1 MAKRKKKQN
10 LIYLSL
16 IIIVAAIIGGSWFY
30 SHHTREVSNSYAVS
44 ETATLSSGARV
55 YNSLSAIQRAN
66 LPDQALVKVNRYY
79 LTSNDNDDTYAR
91 INYNGKNY
99 FIRATDIELKMNNE
113 INCYLTQSGLP
124 HAKITKAKITKQ
136 ISSIFEQ
143 RGYST
148 SSGNPRGVVI
158 HDTGNEN
165 STISS
170 EVSYMKQNYS
180 STRVFVHTFID
191 NQQIINIADTKYMAE
206 GAGPYANPYFIQ
218 FEMPHEYTAAS
229 FANQLGNAAYYTAYI
244 LKQNNLPV
252 TKGTKD
258 GGGTVWTHAMI
269 SSYLGGTD
277 HEDPISYWSTSARKL
292 FGTTYNINN
301 FVELVQAYYN
311 QM

>member
-16 IIIVAAIIGGSWFY
+16 IIIVVAIIGGSWFY

-99 FIRATDIELKMNNE
+99 FVRATDIELKMNNE
-113 INCYLTQSGLP
+113 INSYLTQSGLP
-124 HAKITKAKITKQ
+124 HAKITKQ

-191 NQQIINIADTKYMAE
+191 NQQIVNIADTKYMAE
-206 GAGPYANPYFIQ
+206 GAGPYANPYFVQ

-277 HEDPISYWSTSARKL
+277 HEDSISYWSTAARKL

>member
-91 INYNGKNY
+91 LNYNGKNY
-99 FIRATDIELKMNNE
+99 FVRATDIELKMNNE
-113 INCYLTQSGLP
+113 INNYLSQSGLP
-124 HAKITKAKITKQ
+124 HAKITKQ

-191 NQQIINIADTKYMAE
+191 NQQILNIADTKYMTE
-206 GAGPYANPYFIQ
+206 GAGPYANPYFVQ

-277 HEDPISYWSTSARKL
+277 HEDPISYWSTTARKL

>member
-124 HAKITKAKITKQ
+124 HAKITKQ

-148 SSGNPRGVVI
+148 LSGNPRGVVI

-206 GAGPYANPYFIQ
+206 GAGPYANPYFVQ

-301 FVELVQAYYN
+301 FVELVQVYYN

>member
-16 IIIVAAIIGGSWFY
+16 IIIIAAIIGGSWFY

-99 FIRATDIELKMNNE
+99 FVRATDIELKMNNE
-113 INCYLTQSGLP
+113 INSYLTQSGLP
-124 HAKITKAKITKQ
+124 HAKITKQ

-206 GAGPYANPYFIQ
+206 GAGPYANPYFVQ

-277 HEDPISYWSTSARKL
+277 HEDPISYWSTTARKL

>member
-1 MAKRKKKQN
+1 MARRKKKQN

-16 IIIVAAIIGGSWFY
+16 VVIVAAIIGGSWFY

-91 INYNGKNY
+91 LNYNGKNY
-99 FIRATDIELKMNNE
+99 FVRATDIELKMNNE
-113 INCYLTQSGLP
+113 INNYLSQSGLP
-124 HAKITKAKITKQ
+124 HAKITKQ

-191 NQQIINIADTKYMAE
+191 NQQILNIADTKYMAE
-206 GAGPYANPYFIQ
+206 GAGPYANPYFVQ

-277 HEDPISYWSTSARKL
+277 HEDPISYWSTTARKL

>member
-44 ETATLSSGARV
+44 ETATLSSSARI

-99 FIRATDIELKMNNE
+99 FVRATDIELKMNNE
-113 INCYLTQSGLP
+113 INSYLTQSGLP
-124 HAKITKAKITKQ
+124 HAKITKQ

-180 STRVFVHTFID
+180 STKVFVHTFID
-191 NQQIINIADTKYMAE
+191 NQQIVNIADTKYMAE
-206 GAGPYANPYFIQ
+206 GAGPYANPYFVQ

-258 GGGTVWTHAMI
+258 GGGTVWTQAMI
-269 SSYLGGTD
+269 SSYLGGTAQ
-277 HEDPISYWSTSARKL
+277 EEQIR
-292 FGTTYNINN
+292 
-301 FVELVQAYYN
+301 
-311 QM
+311 

>member
-99 FIRATDIELKMNNE
+99 FVRATDIELKMNNE
-113 INCYLTQSGLP
+113 INSYLTQSGLP
-124 HAKITKAKITKQ
+124 HAKITKQ
-136 ISSIFEQ
+136 ILSIFEQ

-206 GAGPYANPYFIQ
+206 GAGPYANPYFVQ

-229 FANQLGNAAYYTAYI
+229 FANQLGNAACYTAYI

-277 HEDPISYWSTSARKL
+277 HEDPISYWSTAARKL

>member
-44 ETATLSSGARV
+44 ETATLSSDARV

-91 INYNGKNY
+91 ITYNGKNY
-99 FIRATDIELKMNNE
+99 FVRATDIELKMNNE
-113 INCYLTQSGLP
+113 INSYLTQSGLP
-124 HAKITKAKITKQ
+124 HAKITKQ

-180 STRVFVHTFID
+180 STRVFVHTFIG
-191 NQQIINIADTKYMAE
+191 NQQILNIADTKYMAE
-206 GAGPYANPYFIQ
+206 GAGPYANPYFVQ

-229 FANQLGNAAYYTAYI
+229 FANQLGNAAYYTACI

-277 HEDPISYWSTSARKL
+277 HEDPISYWSTTARKL

>member
-16 IIIVAAIIGGSWFY
+16 IIIVAAIISGSWFY

-44 ETATLSSGARV
+44 ETATLSSSARI
-55 YNSLSAIQRAN
+55 YNSLSAIQRVN

-79 LTSNDNDDTYAR
+79 LTSNDNDDTYAQ

-99 FIRATDIELKMNNE
+99 FVRATDIELKMNNE
-113 INCYLTQSGLP
+113 INSYLTQSGLP
-124 HAKITKAKITKQ
+124 HAKITKQ
-136 ISSIFEQ
+136 ILSIFEQ

-206 GAGPYANPYFIQ
+206 GAGPYANPYFVQ

-269 SSYLGGTD
+269 SNYLGGTD
-277 HEDPISYWSTSARKL
+277 HEDPISYWSTAARKL

>member
-55 YNSLSAIQRAN
+55 YNSFSAIQRVN

-79 LTSNDNDDTYAR
+79 MTSNDNDDTYAR

-99 FIRATDIELKMNNE
+99 FVRATDIELKMNNE
-113 INCYLTQSGLP
+113 INNYLTQSGLP
-124 HAKITKAKITKQ
+124 HAKITKQ

-191 NQQIINIADTKYMAE
+191 NQQILNIADTKYMAE
-206 GAGPYANPYFIQ
+206 GAGPYANPYFVQ

-277 HEDPISYWSTSARKL
+277 HEDPISYWSTAARKL

>member
-79 LTSNDNDDTYAR
+79 LISNDNDDTYAR

-124 HAKITKAKITKQ
+124 HAKITKQ

-206 GAGPYANPYFIQ
+206 GAGPYANPYFVQ

>member
-30 SHHTREVSNSYAVS
+30 SHHTREVSNSYAAS

-99 FIRATDIELKMNNE
+99 FVRATDIELKMNNE
-113 INCYLTQSGLP
+113 INNYLTQSGLP
-124 HAKITKAKITKQ
+124 HAKITKQ

-206 GAGPYANPYFIQ
+206 GAGPYANPYFVQ

>member
-99 FIRATDIELKMNNE
+99 FVRATDIELKMNNE
-113 INCYLTQSGLP
+113 INSYLTQSGLP
-124 HAKITKAKITKQ
+124 HAKITKQ

-206 GAGPYANPYFIQ
+206 GAGPYANPYFVQ

-229 FANQLGNAAYYTAYI
+229 FANQLGNAACYTAYI

-277 HEDPISYWSTSARKL
+277 HEDPISYWSTAARKL

>member
-44 ETATLSSGARV
+44 ETATLSSDARV

-91 INYNGKNY
+91 ITYNGKNY
-99 FIRATDIELKMNNE
+99 FVRATDIELKMNNE
-113 INCYLTQSGLP
+113 INSYLTQSGLP
-124 HAKITKAKITKQ
+124 HAKITKQ

-180 STRVFVHTFID
+180 STRVFVHTFIG
-191 NQQIINIADTKYMAE
+191 NQQILNIADTKYIAE
-206 GAGPYANPYFIQ
+206 GAGPYANPYFVQ

-277 HEDPISYWSTSARKL
+277 HEDPISYWSTTARKL

>member
-16 IIIVAAIIGGSWFY
+16 VVIVATIIGGSWFY
-30 SHHTREVSNSYAVS
+30 SHHTREASNLYAVS

-99 FIRATDIELKMNNE
+99 FVRATDIELKMNNE
-113 INCYLTQSGLP
+113 INNYLSQSGLP
-124 HAKITKAKITKQ
+124 HAKITKQ

-191 NQQIINIADTKYMAE
+191 NQQILNIADTKYMAE
-206 GAGPYANPYFIQ
+206 GAGPYANPYFVQ

-277 HEDPISYWSTSARKL
+277 HEDPISYWSTAARKL

>member
-99 FIRATDIELKMNNE
+99 FVRATDIELKMNNE
-113 INCYLTQSGLP
+113 INSYLTQSGLP
-124 HAKITKAKITKQ
+124 HAKITKQ

-170 EVSYMKQNYS
+170 EVPYMKQNYS

-218 FEMPHEYTAAS
+218 FEMPHEYTATS

>member
-16 IIIVAAIIGGSWFY
+16 IVIVAAIIGGSWFY

-44 ETATLSSGARV
+44 ETATLSSSARV

-99 FIRATDIELKMNNE
+99 FVRATDIELKMNNE
-113 INCYLTQSGLP
+113 INNYLTQSGLP
-124 HAKITKAKITKQ
+124 HAKITKQ

-148 SSGNPRGVVI
+148 LSGNPRGVII

-191 NQQIINIADTKYMAE
+191 NQQILNIADTKYMAE
-206 GAGPYANPYFIQ
+206 GAGPYANPYFVQ

-277 HEDPISYWSTSARKL
+277 HEDPISYWSTAARKL

>member
-1 MAKRKKKQN
+1 MAKRRKKQN

-16 IIIVAAIIGGSWFY
+16 ILIVATIIGGSFFY
-30 SHHTREVSNSYAVS
+30 SHHIRKVSNSYAVS
-44 ETATLSSGARV
+44 ETAMLNIGAKV
-55 YNSLSAIQRAN
+55 YNSLSAIQRVS
-66 LPDQALVKVNRYY
+66 LPEQVTVKVNRYY
-79 LTSNDNDDTYAR
+79 LTSANKNKETFAR

-99 FIRATDIELKMNNE
+99 FVRTTDIELKMDNTINN
-113 INCYLTQSGLP
+113 YLNQSGLP
-124 HAKITKAKITKQ
+124 HAKITKQ

-148 SSGNPRGVVI
+148 SSGVPRGVVI

-165 STISS
+165 TTTNS

-180 STRVFVHTFID
+180 STQVFVHTFID
-191 NQQIINIADTKYMAE
+191 NQQILNIADTKYMAE
-206 GAGPYANPYFIQ
+206 GAGPNANPYFVQ

-229 FANQLGNAAYYTAYI
+229 FANGVGNAAYYTAYI

-277 HEDPISYWSTSARKL
+277 HEDPISYWSTTARKL
-292 FGTTYNINN
+292 FGTTYNIDS

>member
-16 IIIVAAIIGGSWFY
+16 IIIVVAIIGGSWFY

-91 INYNGKNY
+91 ITYNGKNY
-99 FIRATDIELKMNNE
+99 FVRATNIELKMNNE
-113 INCYLTQSGLP
+113 INNYLTQSGLP
-124 HAKITKAKITKQ
+124 HAKITKQ

-191 NQQIINIADTKYMAE
+191 NQQIVNIADTKYMAE
-206 GAGPYANPYFIQ
+206 GAGPYANPYFVQ

-277 HEDPISYWSTSARKL
+277 HEDPISYWSTAARKL

>member
-44 ETATLSSGARV
+44 EMATLSSGARV

-99 FIRATDIELKMNNE
+99 FVRATDIELKMNNE
-113 INCYLTQSGLP
+113 INSYLTQSGLP
-124 HAKITKAKITKQ
+124 HAKITKQ

-180 STRVFVHTFID
+180 STGVFVHTFID

-206 GAGPYANPYFIQ
+206 GAGPYANPYFVQ

>member
-1 MAKRKKKQN
+1 MAKIKKKQN
-10 LIYLSL
+10 LIYISL
-16 IIIVAAIIGGSWFY
+16 VVIVATIIGGSWFY

-99 FIRATDIELKMNNE
+99 FVRATDIELKMNNE
-113 INCYLTQSGLP
+113 INSYLTQSGLP
-124 HAKITKAKITKQ
+124 HAKITKQ

-206 GAGPYANPYFIQ
+206 GAGPYANPYFVQ

-244 LKQNNLPV
+244 LKQNTLPV

>member
-44 ETATLSSGARV
+44 ETATLSSSARI
-55 YNSLSAIQRAN
+55 YNSLSAIQRVN

-79 LTSNDNDDTYAR
+79 LTSNDNDDTYAQ

-99 FIRATDIELKMNNE
+99 FVRATDIELKMNNE
-113 INCYLTQSGLP
+113 INNYLSQSGLP
-124 HAKITKAKITKQ
+124 HAKITKQ

-191 NQQIINIADTKYMAE
+191 NQQILNIADTKYMAE
-206 GAGPYANPYFIQ
+206 GAGPYANPYFVQ

-277 HEDPISYWSTSARKL
+277 HEDPIPYWSTAARKL

>member
-16 IIIVAAIIGGSWFY
+16 IIIVVAIIGGSWFY

-99 FIRATDIELKMNNE
+99 FVRATDIELKMNNE
-113 INCYLTQSGLP
+113 INNYLSQSDLP
-124 HAKITKAKITKQ
+124 HAKITKQ

-191 NQQIINIADTKYMAE
+191 NQQILNIADTKYMAE
-206 GAGPYANPYFIQ
+206 GAGPYANPYFVQ

-277 HEDPISYWSTSARKL
+277 HEDPISYWSTTARKL

>member
-16 IIIVAAIIGGSWFY
+16 ILIVATIIGGSFFY
-30 SHHTREVSNSYAVS
+30 SHHMRKVSNSYAVS
-44 ETATLSSGARV
+44 ETAMLNIGAKV
-55 YNSLSAIQRAN
+55 YNSLSAIQRVS
-66 LPDQALVKVNRYY
+66 LPEQVTVKVNRYY
-79 LTSNDNDDTYAR
+79 LTSANKNKETFAR

-99 FIRATDIELKMNNE
+99 FVRTTDIELKMDNTINN
-113 INCYLTQSGLP
+113 YLNQLGLP
-124 HAKITKAKITKQ
+124 HAKITKQ

-148 SSGNPRGVVI
+148 SSGVPRGVVI

-165 STISS
+165 TTTNS

-180 STRVFVHTFID
+180 STQVFVHTFID
-191 NQQIINIADTKYMAE
+191 NQQILNIADTKYMAE
-206 GAGPYANPYFIQ
+206 GAGPNANPYFVQ
-218 FEMPHEYTAAS
+218 FEMPHEYTVAS
-229 FANQLGNAAYYTAYI
+229 FAKQLGNAAYYTAYI

-269 SSYLGGTD
+269 SSYLGGTN
-277 HEDPISYWSTSARKL
+277 HEDPISYWSTTARKL

>member
-10 LIYLSL
+10 LIYLTL
-16 IIIVAAIIGGSWFY
+16 IVIVAAIIGGSWFY

-91 INYNGKNY
+91 LNYNGKNY
-99 FIRATDIELKMNNE
+99 FVRATDIELKMNNE
-113 INCYLTQSGLP
+113 INNYLSQSGLP
-124 HAKITKAKITKQ
+124 HAKITKQ

-206 GAGPYANPYFIQ
+206 GAGPYANPYFVQ

-258 GGGTVWTHAMI
+258 GGGTVWTHEMI

-277 HEDPISYWSTSARKL
+277 HEDPISYWSTTARKL

>member
-44 ETATLSSGARV
+44 EMATLSSDARV

-91 INYNGKNY
+91 ITYNGKNY
-99 FIRATDIELKMNNE
+99 FVRATDIELKMNNE
-113 INCYLTQSGLP
+113 INSYLTQSGLP
-124 HAKITKAKITKQ
+124 HAKITKQ

-180 STRVFVHTFID
+180 STRVFVHTFIG
-191 NQQIINIADTKYMAE
+191 NQQILNIADTKYMAE
-206 GAGPYANPYFIQ
+206 GAGPYANPYFVQ

-277 HEDPISYWSTSARKL
+277 HEDPISYWSTTARKL

>member
-44 ETATLSSGARV
+44 ETATLSSSARI
-55 YNSLSAIQRAN
+55 YNSLSAIQRVN

-79 LTSNDNDDTYAR
+79 LPSNDNDDTYAQ

-99 FIRATDIELKMNNE
+99 FVRATDIELKMNNE
-113 INCYLTQSGLP
+113 INSYLTQSGLP
-124 HAKITKAKITKQ
+124 HAKITKQ
-136 ISSIFEQ
+136 ILSIFEQ

-191 NQQIINIADTKYMAE
+191 NQQIINSADTKYMAE
-206 GAGPYANPYFIQ
+206 GAGPYANPYFVQ

-277 HEDPISYWSTSARKL
+277 HEDPISYWSTTARKL

>member
-1 MAKRKKKQN
+1 MAKRRKKQN
-10 LIYLSL
+10 LIHLSL
-16 IIIVAAIIGGSWFY
+16 ILIVATIIGGSFFY
-30 SHHTREVSNSYAVS
+30 SHHMRKVSNSYAVS
-44 ETATLSSGARV
+44 ETAMLNIGAKV
-55 YNSLSAIQRAN
+55 YNSLSAIQRVS
-66 LPDQALVKVNRYY
+66 LPEQVTVKVNRYY
-79 LTSNDNDDTYAR
+79 LTSANKNKETFAR

-99 FIRATDIELKMNNE
+99 FVRTTDIELKMDNTINN
-113 INCYLTQSGLP
+113 YLNQSGLP
-124 HAKITKAKITKQ
+124 HAKITKQ

-148 SSGNPRGVVI
+148 SSGVPRGVVI

-165 STISS
+165 TTTNS

-180 STRVFVHTFID
+180 STQVFVHTFID
-191 NQQIINIADTKYMAE
+191 NQQILNIADTKYMAE
-206 GAGPYANPYFIQ
+206 GAGPNANPYFVQ

-229 FANQLGNAAYYTAYI
+229 FAKQLGNAAYYTAYI

-277 HEDPISYWSTSARKL
+277 HEDPISYWSTTARKL
-292 FGTTYNINN
+292 FGTTYNIDS

>member
-44 ETATLSSGARV
+44 ETATLSSSARI
-55 YNSLSAIQRAN
+55 YNSLSAIQRVN

-79 LTSNDNDDTYAR
+79 LPSNDNDDTYAQ

-99 FIRATDIELKMNNE
+99 FVRATDIELKMNNE
-113 INCYLTQSGLP
+113 INSYLTQSGLP
-124 HAKITKAKITKQ
+124 HAKITKQ

-180 STRVFVHTFID
+180 STKVFVHTFID
-191 NQQIINIADTKYMAE
+191 NQQIVNIADTKYMAE
-206 GAGPYANPYFIQ
+206 GAGPYANPYFVQ

-277 HEDPISYWSTSARKL
+277 HEDPISYWSTAARKL

>member
-79 LTSNDNDDTYAR
+79 LISNDNDDTYAR

-113 INCYLTQSGLP
+113 INNYLTQSGLP
-124 HAKITKAKITKQ
+124 HAKITKQ

-191 NQQIINIADTKYMAE
+191 NQQILNIADTKYMAE
-206 GAGPYANPYFIQ
+206 GAGPYANPYFVQ

>member
-99 FIRATDIELKMNNE
+99 FVRATDIELKMNNE
-113 INCYLTQSGLP
+113 INSYLTQSGLP
-124 HAKITKAKITKQ
+124 HAKITKQ

-148 SSGNPRGVVI
+148 LSGNPRGVVI

-191 NQQIINIADTKYMAE
+191 NQQILNIADTKYMAE
-206 GAGPYANPYFIQ
+206 GAGPYANPYFVQ

>member
-99 FIRATDIELKMNNE
+99 FVRATDIELKMNNE
-113 INCYLTQSGLP
+113 INSYLTQSGLP
-124 HAKITKAKITKQ
+124 HAKITKQ

-148 SSGNPRGVVI
+148 LSGNPRGVVI

-206 GAGPYANPYFIQ
+206 GAGPYANPYFVQ
-218 FEMPHEYTAAS
+218 FEMPHEYTATS

>member
-1 MAKRKKKQN
+1 MAKRRKKQN
-10 LIYLSL
+10 LIHLSL
-16 IIIVAAIIGGSWFY
+16 ILIVATIIGGSFFY
-30 SHHTREVSNSYAVS
+30 SHHMRKVSNSYAVS
-44 ETATLSSGARV
+44 ETAMLNIGAKV
-55 YNSLSAIQRAN
+55 YNSLSAIQRVS
-66 LPDQALVKVNRYY
+66 LPEQVTVKVNRYY
-79 LTSNDNDDTYAR
+79 LTSANKNKETFAR

-99 FIRATDIELKMNNE
+99 FVRTTDIELKMDNIINN
-113 INCYLTQSGLP
+113 YLNQSGLP
-124 HAKITKAKITKQ
+124 HAKITKQ

-148 SSGNPRGVVI
+148 SSGVPRGVVI

-165 STISS
+165 TTTNS

-180 STRVFVHTFID
+180 STQVFVHTFID
-191 NQQIINIADTKYMAE
+191 NQQILNIADTKYMAE
-206 GAGPYANPYFIQ
+206 GAGPNANPYFVQ

-277 HEDPISYWSTSARKL
+277 HEDPISYWSTTARKP
-292 FGTTYNINN
+292 FGTTYNIDS

>member
-44 ETATLSSGARV
+44 ETATLSSGARA

-99 FIRATDIELKMNNE
+99 FVRATDIELKMNNE
-113 INCYLTQSGLP
+113 INSYLTQSGLP
-124 HAKITKAKITKQ
+124 HAKITKQ

-148 SSGNPRGVVI
+148 LSGNPRGVVI

-206 GAGPYANPYFIQ
+206 GAGPYANPYFVQ

>member
-44 ETATLSSGARV
+44 ETATLSSSARI
-55 YNSLSAIQRAN
+55 YNSLSAIQRVN

-79 LTSNDNDDTYAR
+79 LTSNDNDDTYAQ

-99 FIRATDIELKMNNE
+99 FVRATDIELKMNNE
-113 INCYLTQSGLP
+113 INSYLTQSGLP
-124 HAKITKAKITKQ
+124 HAKITKQ
-136 ISSIFEQ
+136 ILSIFEQ

-206 GAGPYANPYFIQ
+206 GAGPYANPYFVQ

>member
-44 ETATLSSGARV
+44 ETATLSSDARV

-91 INYNGKNY
+91 ITYNGKNY
-99 FIRATDIELKMNNE
+99 FVRATDIELKMNNE
-113 INCYLTQSGLP
+113 INSYLTQSGLP
-124 HAKITKAKITKQ
+124 HAKITKQ

-180 STRVFVHTFID
+180 STRVFVHTFIG
-191 NQQIINIADTKYMAE
+191 NQQILNIADTKYMAE
-206 GAGPYANPYFIQ
+206 GAGPYANPYFVQ

-269 SSYLGGTD
+269 SSYFGGTD
-277 HEDPISYWSTSARKL
+277 HEDPISYWSTTARKL

>member
-16 IIIVAAIIGGSWFY
+16 IIIVVAIIGGSWFY
-30 SHHTREVSNSYAVS
+30 SHHTREVSNSYVVS

-99 FIRATDIELKMNNE
+99 FVRATDIELKMNNE
-113 INCYLTQSGLP
+113 INSYLTQSGLP
-124 HAKITKAKITKQ
+124 HAKITKQ

-191 NQQIINIADTKYMAE
+191 NQQIVNIADTKYMAE
-206 GAGPYANPYFIQ
+206 GAGPYANPYFVQ

-277 HEDPISYWSTSARKL
+277 HEDPISYWSTAARKL

>member
-44 ETATLSSGARV
+44 ETATLSSDARV

-91 INYNGKNY
+91 ITYNGKNY
-99 FIRATDIELKMNNE
+99 FVRSTDIELKMNNE
-113 INCYLTQSGLP
+113 INSYLTQSGLP
-124 HAKITKAKITKQ
+124 HAKITKQ

-180 STRVFVHTFID
+180 STRVFVHTFIG
-191 NQQIINIADTKYMAE
+191 NQQILNIADTKYMAE
-206 GAGPYANPYFIQ
+206 GAGPYANPYFVQ

-277 HEDPISYWSTSARKL
+277 HEDLISYWSTTARKL